1 MNMNKDTSTLTAFRM
16 AATYAAMVIVW
27 LTISDSP
34 LIKSIS
40 DSSARGW
47 MAWAEG
53 GLFTIASAAVLF
65 FWIDKHL
72 RERDAALALQALAL
86 TESQQQQADLTRRL
100 MAQDKATAE
109 RMAQALHDELGQRL
123 YACAVLLEADPL
135 PDETIDLRTRHT
147 NALSQIQS
155 AMKALRSVLHD
166 LRPPFLEDGG
176 LMSALKHEIER
187 LHPHRAGIAL
197 QDLTK
202 GRRWES
208 HIEHGVFMI
217 AREALLNAIVHA
229 QARTIQTLVQARG
242 ASLVVMVQDDGRGI
256 PDEFLMGRPGH
267 LGIIGMRERAIR
279 LGGQLRIWSEPDRG
293 STVSFEMLAAAS

>member
-1 MNMNKDTSTLTAFRM
+1 MNMNKNNSTLTAFRM
-16 AATYAAMVIVW
+16 AATYATVAALW
-27 LTISDSP
+27 LTLSDSLLP
-34 LIKSIS
+34 VGNPDQSTPS
-40 DSSARGW
+40 WA
-47 MAWAEG
+47 AWANG
-53 GLFTIASAAVLF
+53 GMFILVTALVLF
-65 FWIDKHL
+65 YWLSKHL
-72 RERDAALALQALAL
+72 LERDAALALQTLAL
-86 TESQQQQADLTRRL
+86 TESQQQQVDLNRRL

-123 YACAVLLEADPL
+123 YACAVLLEADPMS
-135 PDETIDLRTRHT
+135 DETIDLRTRHT
-147 NALSQIQS
+147 NALSQIKS

-176 LMSALKHEIER
+176 LMSALKHEVER

-202 GRRWES
+202 GMRWDS

-229 QARTIQTLVQARG
+229 QASTIRALVQVTG
-242 ASLVVMVQDDGRGI
+242 ASLILMVQDDGRGI

-267 LGIIGMRERAIR
+267 LGITGMRERATR
-279 LGGQLRIWSEPDRG
+279 LGGQLRIVSAPNQG
-293 STVSFEMLAAAS
+293 STVSFEMQVAAS